1 LDKLGDVLVQLVRAV
16 ALKEYKMDI
25 KNRKVAVFIDA
36 ENVSAQHIDNILS
49 EASNYGDVIIK
60 RVFADWSSQLM
71 KSWIEKISSQS
82 LKPEQQFSAVKGKNA
97 SDISLIVSVLT
108 ALFEKNIDVFC
119 LVSNDSDFTRLVQEL
134 REREK
139 TVVGFGTTQSV
150 PAVFVNSFSEF
161 IYLDTNKGKKLD
173 ERTGGSKLPKDRI
186 SALRDIIEMLIE
198 RNGKALY
205 NVIMMEMRNKF
216 ADFIPKNYGSETM
229 SDFMKKNLS
238 AIGKYEIKT
247 DKDKSTRYLV
257 RGS

>member
-1 LDKLGDVLVQLVRAV
+1 MIDL
-16 ALKEYKMDI
+16 

-60 RVFADWSSQLM
+60 RVFADWSSPLM
-71 KSWIEKISSQS
+71 KSWVEKISLQS
-82 LKPEQQFSAVKGKNA
+82 LKPEQQFSAIKGKNS

-108 ALFEKNIDVFC
+108 ALFEKSIDVFC

-150 PAVFVNSFSEF
+150 PTVYVNSFSEF
-161 IYLDTNKGKKLD
+161 IYLDSNKGKKD
-173 ERTGGSKLPKDRI
+173 KEKTGGGNNLPKDRI
-186 SALRDIIEMLIE
+186 IALREIIETLIE

-216 ADFIPKNYGSETM
+216 ADFVPKNYGSETM
-229 SDFMKKNLS
+229 SDFMKKNLP